1 MKFYMPTKLYQEA
14 DCVWHHRGEIGQLG
28 KRALIVTGRHSAKA
42 NGSYDD
48 VCRALD
54 DQNIGHALFD
64 EVEENPSIETV
75 MKARDFGAEHQADMV
90 IGIGG
95 GSPLD
100 AAKAIALMLKHPDE
114 DRDYLYKKGADS
126 STLPIVEV
134 PTTCGTGSEVT
145 PVSVLTI
152 HAQKTKGSI
161 PHKIFANYALVDGRY
176 LKTAPV
182 SVLHNTA
189 IDALAHLWEA
199 FINADADD
207 YTHMCVAEGLRV
219 WKRSK
224 AVLLGEK
231 PAADEDYNNM
241 MNASALAGMA
251 IAQDGTTL
259 PHGLSYPV
267 TYNQHM
273 PHGRAV
279 GYFQAGYLAAAD
291 KADREAAL
299 TMAGFQSLDEYQ
311 HFYEALCGSDKLSDQ
326 DLDYA
331 VDVLSQKP
339 DKLKKAPFS
348 VDKGVLKKIAFF
360 TK

>member
-1 MKFYMPTKLYQEA
+1 MKFYMPTRLYQEPE
-14 DCVWHHRGEIGQLG
+14 CVMAHRGEMAALG
-28 KRALIVTGRHSAKA
+28 SRALIVTGKHSAKA

-54 DQNIGHALFD
+54 AEKIAHVLFD
-64 EVEENPSIETV
+64 EVEQNPSIETV
-75 MKARDFGAEHQADMV
+75 MKARDFGVENGVDFV

-100 AAKAIALMLKHPDE
+100 AAKAIALMIKHKDK
-114 DRDYLYKKGADS
+114 DRSYLYQKGADS

-152 HAQKTKGSI
+152 HAEKTKGSI
-161 PHKIFANYALVDGRY
+161 PHKIFADYALSDGKY
-176 LKTAPV
+176 LRTAPA

-189 IDALAHLWEA
+189 IDALAHLWESL
-199 FINADADD
+199 INVDADD

-224 AVLLGEK
+224 AVLLGERE
-231 PAADEDYNNM
+231 ATDEDYANL
-241 MNASALAGMA
+241 MNASSLAGMS
-251 IAQDGTTL
+251 IAQVGTTV

-273 PHGRAV
+273 PHGKAV
-279 GYFQAGYLAAAD
+279 GYFQAGYLAEAD
-291 KADREAAL
+291 AADREEAL
-299 TMAGFQSLDEYQ
+299 ALAGFDSVDDYQS
-311 HFYEALCGSDKLSDQ
+311 FYEALCGSEKLADV
-326 DLDYA
+326 DLEYA
-331 VDVLSQKP
+331 VEVLAGKP
-339 DKLKKAPFS
+339 DKLKKVPYAC
-348 VDKGVLKKIAFF
+348 DRDVLHRIAFF